1 MGQREEI
8 TRHARGF
15 TLLEVIITLF
25 VIALAVGITV
35 PTIARST
42 DSIKARAEVARFSA
56 ILRHTRERA
65 ITGRKAHAVV
75 IDPQGHRMTVHTGGP
90 EGEVKETRT
99 LPLTGRALVDS
110 WLIISHDVVLRIRL
124 SLGAS
129 FLSCATGSISHSPG
143 LTSRCPT
150 PLSAA
155 QRIIP
160 LAYLQ

>member
-90 EGEVKETRT
+90 DGEVRETRVLPARLRVEAT
-99 LPLTGRALVDS
+99 PPPALTVRFEPQGTSSGGQFRLVSGTITYHVTVDPLTGRVKS
-110 WLIISHDVVLRIRL
+110 VRK
-124 SLGAS
+124 
-129 FLSCATGSISHSPG
+129 
-143 LTSRCPT
+143 
-150 PLSAA
+150 
-155 QRIIP
+155 
-160 LAYLQ
+160 